1 MNRFVVF
8 LRAVNVSGKNLI
20 KMAELKN
27 ILGEHGFQNV
37 QTYIQSGNILLNSD
51 LDKEQVR
58 QKVED
63 LIQTHFQLAVTAFAY
78 DEAELQKAYDSNP
91 FSADLPGNR
100 VFITFLSEDPKQE
113 LRDSLDL
120 QAYLPEEFQV
130 KGRHSYFHLPNGAAQ
145 AKLSNAFFEK
155 KLQVKATGRNVNTVR
170 QLLNLLQQTN

>member
-20 KMAELKN
+20 KMADLKN
-27 ILGEHGFQNV
+27 ILGKHGFQNV
-37 QTYIQSGNILLNSD
+37 QTYIQSGNILLNCD

-58 QKVED
+58 QKLED

-100 VFITFLSEDPKQE
+100 VFITFLSEEPQQE
-113 LRDSLDL
+113 LRDSLEP
-120 QAYLPEEFQV
+120 QAYLPEEFLIQ
-130 KGRHSYFHLPNGAAQ
+130 GRHSYFHLPNGAAQ